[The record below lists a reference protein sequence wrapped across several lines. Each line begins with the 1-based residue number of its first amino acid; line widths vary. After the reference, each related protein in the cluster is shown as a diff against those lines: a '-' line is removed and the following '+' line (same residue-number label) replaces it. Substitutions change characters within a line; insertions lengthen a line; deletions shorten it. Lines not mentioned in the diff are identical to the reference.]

1 MCQMY
6 LYVQALS
13 YVASVLIMVA
23 VCVERY
29 VAIMQPFQ
37 TRSVFTTA
45 RLRVRNFTQ
54 AIKRA
59 AEQIQSNFPDIA
71 LLILFLSLPERIQR
85 CSWSL

>member
-45 RLRVRNFTQ
+45 RLRVRDNFSQ
-54 AIKRA
+54 AIKRT
-59 AEQIQSNFPDIA
+59 AEQIQS
-71 LLILFLSLPERIQR
+71 
-85 CSWSL
+85 

>member
-1 MCQMY
+1 MY

-45 RLRVRNFTQ
+45 RLRVSEFLHAIERFTAQ
-54 AIKRA
+54 RIYL
-59 AEQIQSNFPDIA
+59 QN
-71 LLILFLSLPERIQR
+71 LS
-85 CSWSL
+85 

>member
-1 MCQMY
+1 MY

-45 RLRVRNFTQ
+45 RLRVSEFFTFLSALHGGFA
-54 AIKRA
+54 AI
-59 AEQIQSNFPDIA
+59 SFGIA
-71 LLILFLSLPERIQR
+71 LLILFTSLALREIR
-85 CSWSL
+85 WSR

>member
-45 RLRVRNFTQ
+45 RLRVSEFFT
-54 AIKRA
+54 
-59 AEQIQSNFPDIA
+59 ED
-71 LLILFLSLPERIQR
+71 
-85 CSWSL
+85 